1 MDVQLIAKT
10 EVMASASEILSWEV
24 GVTNA
29 DYLAEFT
36 ARDCY
41 QSHHRPN
48 PATAANRDH
57 LRNTLEH
64 QHFSVFEHASV
75 TFRVTGISR
84 SLTHE
89 LVRHRHFSPSQ
100 LSQRFVNPDQAD
112 WVTPPLIENWPD
124 DEQRDQMLAILQQ
137 MWEAALWAN
146 GELAR
151 ILANGMNEHF
161 PQWEGTIRRKRVR
174 EAARCVMPN
183 MTETLVDITGNHRS
197 WREFIQ
203 KRAADAADLEIQLLA
218 RECLRILLQE
228 APSTYQD
235 LTEML

>member
-10 EVMASASEILSWEV
+10 QVMASASEILSWEV
-24 GVTNA
+24 GVTDA

-48 PATAANRDH
+48 SATAENADH
-57 LRNTLEH
+57 LANTLEH

-100 LSQRFVNPDQAD
+100 LSQRFVNPDLTT
-112 WVTPPLIENWPD
+112 WIIPPLIANWPD
-124 DEQRDQMLAILQQ
+124 LKEQDYMLGVLEESWRQAV
-137 MWEAALWAN
+137 EANSKLSHV
-146 GELAR
+146 
-151 ILANGMNEHF
+151 LANGMNEHF
-161 PQWEGTIRRKRVR
+161 PMWEGTIRRKRVR
-174 EAARCVMPN
+174 EAARAVMPN
-183 MTETLVDITGNHRS
+183 MTETLVDITGNHRA

-203 KRAADAADLEIQLLA
+203 KRASDAADLEIQLLA

-228 APSTYQD
+228 APGTYQD
-235 LTEML
+235 LTGML